1 MVSKDIVIGL
11 RDGME
16 ARQVAL
22 FVQLAGQFKSHIT
35 VVYNGLNVNAKSIMG
50 MMSLGIAR
58 GESISIITDGSDEEE
73 AMAGIMEYLS
83 GTVKNPAL
91 AI

>member
-1 MVSKDIVIGL
+1 MVRKDIVIGL

-22 FVQLAGQFKSHIT
+22 FVQLAGQFRSHIT

-50 MMSLGIAR
+50 MMSLGIGR
-58 GESISIITDGSDEEE
+58 GEEITIVTDGDDEDS
-73 AMAGIMEYLS
+73 AMDGIHSYLTGKAVLTS
-83 GTVKNPAL
+83 
-91 AI
+91 